1 MAERTRAADYAEI
14 AQLRRIAV
22 LSQRLHRAIAHAVH
36 LNDTA
41 LDAMTILER
50 DGALPPS
57 DLATRLEITR
67 GAVTGLIDRL
77 EATGHARREPDPR
90 DGRSVRVVANPESFE
105 GVAGMLGPMFRDLAE
120 AMAGYTPEQ
129 REVIAGFL
137 ADVEAAYAAQ
147 LRAMGA
153 ESAAV
158 DSEPA
163 AT

>member
-1 MAERTRAADYAEI
+1 MAQQMRAADYAEI

-22 LSQRLHRAIAHAVH
+22 LSQRVHRAIARAVH

-41 LDAMTILER
+41 LHAMSILER
-50 DGALPPS
+50 DGSLPPS

-105 GVAGMLGPMFRDLAE
+105 GVAGMLGPMFRDLAR
-120 AMAGYTPEQ
+120 AMADYTPDQ
-129 REVIAGFL
+129 RAVIAGFL

-147 LRAMGA
+147 LRSM
-153 ESAAV
+153 EDEPHPV
-158 DSEPA
+158 DSESR